1 MDDQLTVAE
10 IAQRAGIAPSHV
22 RYYQR
27 AGLLPAP
34 ARAGRQV
41 RYPAGVLERLHVIA
55 QARDAGLSLE
65 EIRELSALRC
75 LSGDRLRQRGAGE
88 RRDGADRSG
97 AHERRHDAEP
107 DGQQRDRRGGEQREL
122 PGLLQRAG
130 QRDR

>member
-22 RYYQR
+22 RYYER

-41 RYPAGVLERLHVIA
+41 RYPAGVMERLHAIA
-55 QARDAGLSLE
+55 LARDAGLTLE

-75 LSGDRLRQRGAGE
+75 LVGERSGQRRADQRGDRP
-88 RRDGADRSG
+88 DGARAD
-97 AHERRHDAEP
+97 ERRHDAEAERE
-107 DGQQRDRRGGEQREL
+107 QRDGGDGEQRDL